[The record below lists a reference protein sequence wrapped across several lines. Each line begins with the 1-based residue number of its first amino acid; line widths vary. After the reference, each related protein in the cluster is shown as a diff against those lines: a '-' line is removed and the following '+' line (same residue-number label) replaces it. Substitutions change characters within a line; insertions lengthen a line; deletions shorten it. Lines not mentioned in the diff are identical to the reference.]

1 MAEPPTIAIND
12 GVLVY
17 SALHASSTC
26 PLLAAVLPMQL
37 GLHATAHRRASAG
50 ITTVVNVVNVL
61 HVNKLFAGH
70 CVHEWL
76 PPTCKLV
83 NPLVQG
89 LLRVGY

>member
-1 MAEPPTIAIND
+1 MAEPPTMAIND
-12 GVLVY
+12 GVVVY
-17 SALHASSTC
+17 SALHAASTC

-37 GLHATAHRRASAG
+37 GQHATAHRRASAG

-61 HVNKLFAGH
+61 SVNKLFAGH

-83 NPLVQG
+83 DPLVQG
-89 LLRVGY
+89 LLQVGY